1 MPQWDIDSN
10 LCGGT
15 TFWMKIVTQMNA
27 SRSAILIALVFL
39 AACQKQAQEK
49 KAKQESGPIT
59 VQTAPVATRQ
69 VQRIV
74 DSVGTLFPHDEVI
87 VSAEIE
93 GKVDKVSFD
102 LGDTVKT
109 GDVLVDISDEEQRY
123 IVAQNEAQLRQ
134 SLERLGL
141 KSETDRVADIQQTP
155 EVRRARADL
164 TEAQK
169 RYERTRSLVDQ
180 KIGAQVDLDA
190 SQTRLQAMQAGYDAT
205 LNQTRNLI
213 QEVERFKAVLDLQR
227 KKLRD
232 TRVLAPF
239 GAMVKERQ
247 VTMGQFVRPNT
258 PLFTLVKINPVRLRL
273 EVPERLAPWT
283 KVGQV
288 ADVSVEAFES
298 RRFSGRVSRIS
309 PTVDQ
314 TKRTFVVEVLID
326 NPDGA
331 LKPGSY
337 ARARLATQKIDSVKL
352 VPSRA
357 VNYVLGTNKAYVIKE
372 PGTVEARDVKVGDRY
387 EQEIE
392 IIDGLEEGEQVAASQ
407 LNRLDTGVKVRVGPP
422 QAAKAAKAGKSTK

>member
-1 MPQWDIDSN
+1 MR
-10 LCGGT
+10 L
-15 TFWMKIVTQMNA
+15 IVFHTSKQQVRTLPFLDENSKPMTV
-27 SRSAILIALVFL
+27 RSASFLIVLTL
-39 AACQKQAQEK
+39 AGCHKQVQEQ
-49 KAKQESGPIT
+49 KAKQESGPVSIQT
-59 VQTAPVATRQ
+59 VAVTTRQ

-74 DSVGTLFPHDEVI
+74 DSVGTLYPHDEVI

-93 GKVDKVSFD
+93 GRADKVSFD
-102 LGDTVKT
+102 LGDTVKQ
-109 GDVLVDISDEEQRY
+109 GDVLVHISDEEQRY
-123 IVAQNEAQLRQ
+123 LVAQNEAQLFQ

-141 KSETDRVADIQQTP
+141 KSENDRVADIQQTP
-155 EVRRARADL
+155 EVRRAKADL

-190 SQTRLQAMQAGYDAT
+190 AGTRLQAMQAGYDAT

-213 QEVERFKAVLDLQR
+213 QEVQRFKAILELQR

-247 VTMGQFVRPNT
+247 VTIGQYVRPNT

-288 ADVSVEAFES
+288 ADVSVEAFEN
-298 RRFSGRVSRIS
+298 RKFIGRISRIA

-314 TKRTFVVEVLID
+314 TKRTFVVEALID

-337 ARARLATQKIDSVKL
+337 ARAKLPTQKVDTVKM
-352 VPSRA
+352 VPSAA
-357 VNYVLGTNKAYVIKE
+357 VNYVLGTNKAYVVKNAS
-372 PGTVEARDVKVGDRY
+372 TVDARDVKVGERY
-387 EQEIE
+387 DQEVE
-392 IIDGLEEGEQVAASQ
+392 IIEGLQEGEIVATSQ
-407 LNRLDTGVKVRVGPP
+407 LNRLDTGVKVAV
-422 QAAKAAKAGKSTK
+422 AAASGQTPKTGAKTE

>member
-1 MPQWDIDSN
+1 MTVALPV
-10 LCGGT
+10 
-15 TFWMKIVTQMNA
+15 FFAIVLT
-27 SRSAILIALVFL
+27 L
-39 AACQKQAQEK
+39 AGCHKQAAEK
-49 KAKQESGPIT
+49 KSKQEAGPVS
-59 VQTAPVATRQ
+59 VQTVAVTTRQ

-74 DSVGTLFPHDEVI
+74 DSVGTLYPHDEVI

-102 LGDTVKT
+102 LGDTVKA
-109 GDVLVDISDEEQRY
+109 GDVLVNISDEEQRY
-123 IVAQNEAQLRQ
+123 IVMQNEAQLRQ

-141 KSETDRVADIQQTP
+141 KKETDRVTDIQQTP

-190 SQTRLQAMQAGYDAT
+190 AGTRLQSMQAGYDAT

-213 QEVERFKAVLDLQR
+213 QEVERFKAILELQR

-247 VTMGQFVRPNT
+247 VTMGQYVRPNT

-283 KVGQV
+283 KVGQI
-288 ADVSVEAFES
+288 AEVSVEAFEN
-298 RRFSGRVSRIS
+298 RKFVGRVSRIA

-314 TKRTFVVEVLID
+314 TKRTFVVEALID

-337 ARARLATQKIDSVKL
+337 ARAKLPTQKIDSVKM

-357 VNYVLGTNKAYVIKE
+357 VNYVLGTNKAYVIKD
-372 PGTVEARDVKVGDRY
+372 PGTVEARDVKVGERY
-387 EQEIE
+387 DQQIE
-392 IIDGLEEGEQVAASQ
+392 ILEGLEEGDRVATSQ
-407 LNRLDTGVKVRVGPP
+407 LNRLDTGVKVAIAPA
-422 QAAKAAKAGKSTK
+422 QAAKAE